1 MALRRWLA
9 HIALRRWLAH
19 IALFLLVALGLFLLF
34 RLSGGEVR
42 DRTWERIKRERVLR
56 VGMDASYPPF
66 ELWDEVGLRG
76 YDVDLALALGR
87 EWGVEVD
94 FENITFDGLYDALKV
109 ERVDIIISALPYDPL
124 LTQDVAYSH
133 SYFDA
138 GQVLVVRE
146 QTTITKV
153 EELKGRSVGLE
164 LGSMGDLEARRLEQR
179 MVLERKAYI
188 SPQEVLEALRG
199 EKVDAVIVDAVSAYQ
214 FMREEGGLR
223 IVQQVSEEPC
233 VIAVPIKAPILLEKV
248 NGAIVKWRE
257 TGFLEE
263 LRERWF

>member
-1 MALRRWLA
+1 MRVKRRWA
-9 HIALRRWLAH
+9 Y
-19 IALFLLVALGLFLLF
+19 IALFFLVALGLLLLF

-42 DRTWERIKRERVLR
+42 DRTWERIEGQGVLW
-56 VGMDASYPPF
+56 VGVDASYPPF
-66 ELWDEVGLRG
+66 ALWDEEGLRG
-76 YDVDLALALGR
+76 YDVDLARALGE

-94 FENITFDGLYDALKV
+94 FQNITFDGLYDALKV

-138 GQVLVVRE
+138 GQVLVV
-146 QTTITKV
+146 Q
-153 EELKGRSVGLE
+153 EEAAIARLEDLDGRRLGLE

-179 MVLERKAYI
+179 MALERKAYVT
-188 SPQEVLEALRG
+188 PQEALEALREG
-199 EKVDAVIVDAVSAYQ
+199 KVDAAIVDAVSAYQ
-214 FMREEGGLR
+214 FLEEGGLR
-223 IVQQVSEEPC
+223 IVQQVSEEPY

-248 NGAIVKWRE
+248 NEAIVKWRE

-263 LRERWF
+263 LRERWL

>member
-1 MALRRWLA
+1 MTLKRRWLA
-9 HIALRRWLAH
+9 FIV
-19 IALFLLVALGLFLLF
+19 LFALVALGLFLLF
-34 RLSGGEVR
+34 RSRGGELR
-42 DRTWERIKRERVLR
+42 DRAWERIERQGVLR

-124 LTQDVAYSH
+124 LTQDVAYSY

-146 QTTITKV
+146 ETAMAKV
-153 EELKGRSVGLE
+153 EELNGRRLGLE

-179 MVLERKAYI
+179 MVLERKAYV
-188 SPQEVLEALRG
+188 SPQEALEALR
-199 EKVDAVIVDAVSAYQ
+199 EEEVDGAIVDGVSAYQ
-214 FMREEGGLR
+214 FIREQGGLR
-223 IVQQVSEEPC
+223 IVQQVTEEPY

-248 NGAIVKWRE
+248 NEEIVKWRE
-257 TGFLEE
+257 TGFLER
-263 LRERWF
+263 LREKWF

>member
-1 MALRRWLA
+1 MALKRRWLA
-9 HIALRRWLAH
+9 FIV
-19 IALFLLVALGLFLLF
+19 LFALVALGLFFLF
-34 RLSGGEVR
+34 RPPGGELR
-42 DRTWERIKRERVLR
+42 DRTWERIERQAVLR

-87 EWGVEVD
+87 EWSLEVD
-94 FENITFDGLYDALKV
+94 FENIGFDGLYDALKV

-124 LTQDVAYSH
+124 LTQDVGYSY

-146 QTTITKV
+146 QTTIAKV
-153 EELKGRSVGLE
+153 EDLNGRRVGLE
-164 LGSMGDLEARRLEQR
+164 LGSRGDLEARRLEQR
-179 MVLERKAYI
+179 MVLERKAYATA
-188 SPQEVLEALRG
+188 QEALEALRD
-199 EKVDAVIVDAVSAYQ
+199 EKVDVAIVDAVSAYQ
-214 FMREEGGLR
+214 FIGEQGGLR
-223 IVQQVSEEPC
+223 IVQQVTEEPY

-248 NGAIVKWRE
+248 NEAIVKWRE

-263 LRERWF
+263 LREKWF

>member
-1 MALRRWLA
+1 MAVRRRWLA
-9 HIALRRWLAH
+9 FIVLFALAVL
-19 IALFLLVALGLFLLF
+19 ALFFLF
-34 RLSGGEVR
+34 RLPGGELR
-42 DRTWERIKRERVLR
+42 DRTWERIERQGVLR

-76 YDVDLALALGR
+76 YDVDLALALGN

-109 ERVDIIISALPYDPL
+109 ERVDIIMSALPYDPL

-146 QTTITKV
+146 EETSIAKV
-153 EELKGRSVGLE
+153 EDLNGRRVGLE

-179 MVLERKAYI
+179 MALERKAYLTA
-188 SPQEVLEALRG
+188 QEALEG
-199 EKVDAVIVDAVSAYQ
+199 LKDEKIDAAIVDGVSAYQ
-214 FMREEGGLR
+214 FIREEDGLR
-223 IVQQVSEEPC
+223 IVQQVTEEPY
-233 VIAVPIKAPILLEKV
+233 VIAVPLKASLLLEEV
-248 NGAIVKWRE
+248 NEAIIKWRE

-263 LRERWF
+263 LGETWF

>member
-1 MALRRWLA
+1 MAVKRRWLA
-9 HIALRRWLAH
+9 YMGLFAL
-19 IALFLLVALGLFLLF
+19 VVLGLFFLF
-34 RLSGGEVR
+34 RPPGGEVR
-42 DRTWERIKRERVLR
+42 DRTWERIEGQGVLR

-87 EWGVEVD
+87 EWSLEVK

-124 LTQDVAYSH
+124 LTQDVAYSY

-146 QTTITKV
+146 EETAIAKV
-153 EELKGRSVGLE
+153 EDLNGRRVGLE

-179 MVLERKAYI
+179 MALERKAYS
-188 SPQEVLEALRG
+188 SPQEVLEALRD
-199 EKVDAVIVDAVSAYQ
+199 EKVDAGIVDAVSAYQ
-214 FMREEGGLR
+214 FIREQGGLR
-223 IVQQVSEEPC
+223 IVQQVTEEPY
-233 VIAVPIKAPILLEKV
+233 VMAVPMKASLLLEKV
-248 NGAIVKWRE
+248 NEAIVEWRE

>member
-9 HIALRRWLAH
+9 F
-19 IALFLLVALGLFLLF
+19 IALFALVALGLFFLF
-34 RLSGGEVR
+34 RPGGEVR
-42 DRTWERIKRERVLR
+42 DKTWERIERQGVLL

-124 LTQDVAYSH
+124 LTQDVAYSY

-146 QTTITKV
+146 EETTMAKAGD
-153 EELKGRSVGLE
+153 LKGRRVGLE
-164 LGSMGDLEARRLEQR
+164 LGSRGDLEARRLEQR
-179 MVLERKAYI
+179 MVLERKAY
-188 SPQEVLEALRG
+188 STAQEALEALRE
-199 EKVDAVIVDAVSAYQ
+199 EKVDAAIVDAVSAYQ
-214 FMREEGGLR
+214 FIWEEGGLR
-223 IVQQVSEEPC
+223 IVEQVTEEPY
-233 VIAVPIKAPILLEKV
+233 VMAVPIEAPILLEKV
-248 NGAIVKWRE
+248 NEAIIKWRE

-263 LRERWF
+263 LREKWF

>member
-1 MALRRWLA
+1 MALV
-9 HIALRRWLAH
+9 AL
-19 IALFLLVALGLFLLF
+19 IALGLFFLF
-34 RLSGGEVR
+34 RPSGGEVR
-42 DRTWERIKRERVLR
+42 DRTWERIERERVLR

-76 YDVDLALALGR
+76 YDVDLALALGM

-94 FENITFDGLYDALKV
+94 FQNITFDGLYDALKV

-138 GQVLVVRE
+138 GQVLVVQE
-146 QTTITKV
+146 QTTITRID
-153 EELKGRSVGLE
+153 ELNGRSVGLE

-179 MVLERKAYI
+179 MVLERKAY
-188 SPQEVLEALRG
+188 STSQEALEAVRD
-199 EKVDAVIVDAVSAYQ
+199 EKVDGAIVDSVSAYE
-214 FMREEGGLR
+214 FMREQGGLR
-223 IVQQVSEEPC
+223 IVQQVSEEPY
-233 VIAVPIKAPILLEKV
+233 VMAVPMKAPVLLEKV

-257 TGFLEE
+257 DGFLEE
-263 LRERWF
+263 LREKWF

>member
-1 MALRRWLA
+1 MTKRRWLA
-9 HIALRRWLAH
+9 YMG
-19 IALFLLVALGLFLLF
+19 LFALVALALFLLF
-34 RLSGGEVR
+34 RLPGGAVR
-42 DRTWERIKRERVLR
+42 DRTWERVERQGVLR

-66 ELWDEVGLRG
+66 GLWDEVGLRG

-124 LTQDVAYSH
+124 LTQDVAYSY

-146 QTTITKV
+146 EETAIARV
-153 EELKGRSVGLE
+153 EDLNGRRVGLE

-179 MVLERKAYI
+179 MVLERKAYV
-188 SPQEVLEALRG
+188 SPQEVLEALRD
-199 EKVDAVIVDAVSAYQ
+199 EKVDTAIVDAVSAHQ
-214 FMREEGGLR
+214 FMRGKGGLR
-223 IVQQVSEEPC
+223 IVQQVTEEPY
-233 VIAVPIKAPILLEKV
+233 VMAVPLKASMLLEKV
-248 NGAIVKWRE
+248 NEAIVKWRE

-263 LRERWF
+263 LREKWF

>member
-1 MALRRWLA
+1 MG
-9 HIALRRWLAH
+9 
-19 IALFLLVALGLFLLF
+19 LFILVALGLLFLF
-34 RLSGGEVR
+34 RPRGGELR
-42 DRTWERIKRERVLR
+42 DRTWERIQGQGVLR

-124 LTQDVAYSH
+124 LTQDVAYSY

-146 QTTITKV
+146 EETAIVQV
-153 EELKGRSVGLE
+153 EDLNGRRVGLE

-179 MVLERKAYI
+179 MVLERKAY
-188 SPQEVLEALRG
+188 STAQEALEALRD
-199 EKVDAVIVDAVSAYQ
+199 EKVDAAIVDAVSAQQ
-214 FMREEGGLR
+214 FMREQGGLR
-223 IVQQVSEEPC
+223 IVQQVTQEPY
-233 VIAVPIKAPILLEKV
+233 VIAVPMKAHILLGRV
-248 NGAIVKWRE
+248 NEAIVNWRE

-263 LRERWF
+263 LREKWF

>member
-1 MALRRWLA
+1 MARRRWLA
-9 HIALRRWLAH
+9 YMG
-19 IALFLLVALGLFLLF
+19 LFALVALGLFLLF
-34 RLSGGEVR
+34 RPPSGELR
-42 DRTWERIKRERVLR
+42 DRAWERIERQGVLR

-66 ELWDEVGLRG
+66 ELWDELGLRG

-94 FENITFDGLYDALKV
+94 FENIGFDGLYDALKI

-124 LTQDVAYSH
+124 LTQDVAYSY

-146 QTTITKV
+146 ETAIAEV
-153 EELKGRSVGLE
+153 EDLNGRRVGLE

-179 MVLERKAYI
+179 MVLERKAYL
-188 SPQEVLEALRG
+188 SPQEVLEALRD
-199 EKVDAVIVDAVSAYQ
+199 EKVDASIVDAVSAYQ
-214 FMREEGGLR
+214 FIREQGGLR
-223 IVQQVSEEPC
+223 IVQQVTEEPY
-233 VIAVPIKAPILLEKV
+233 VIAVPFEAPILLEKV
-248 NGAIVKWRE
+248 NEAIVKWRE

-263 LRERWF
+263 LREKWF

>member
-9 HIALRRWLAH
+9 YMAFFA
-19 IALFLLVALGLFLLF
+19 LVALGLFFLF
-34 RLSGGEVR
+34 RLPGGEVR
-42 DRTWERIKRERVLR
+42 DRTWERIEGQGVLR

-124 LTQDVAYSH
+124 LTQDVAYSY

-138 GQVLVVRE
+138 GQVLVVRKE
-146 QTTITKV
+146 MAMAKV
-153 EELKGRSVGLE
+153 GDLSGGRVGLE
-164 LGSMGDLEARRLEQR
+164 LGSRGDLEARRLEQR
-179 MVLERKAYI
+179 MVLERKAYL
-188 SPQEVLEALRG
+188 SPQEVLEALRD
-199 EKVDAVIVDAVSAYQ
+199 EKIDAGIVDAVSAYQ
-214 FMREEGGLR
+214 FMQEEGRLR
-223 IVQQVSEEPC
+223 IVQQVTEEPY
-233 VIAVPIKAPILLEKV
+233 VMAVPMKAPILLEKV
-248 NGAIVKWRE
+248 NGAIIKWRE

-263 LRERWF
+263 LREKWF

>member
-1 MALRRWLA
+1 MALRRWLSYVCFFA
-9 HIALRRWLAH
+9 
-19 IALFLLVALGLFLLF
+19 LVALGLFFLF
-34 RLSGGEVR
+34 RRPGGELR
-42 DRTWERIKRERVLR
+42 DRTWERIERQGVLR

-66 ELWDEVGLRG
+66 ELWDEIGLRG

-124 LTQDVAYSH
+124 LTQDVAYSY

-138 GQVLVVRE
+138 GQVLVVRNE
-146 QTTITKV
+146 TAMAKV
-153 EELKGRSVGLE
+153 EDLNGRRVGLE

-179 MVLERKAYI
+179 MVLERKAY
-188 SPQEVLEALRG
+188 STAQEALEAVRE
-199 EKVDAVIVDAVSAYQ
+199 EKVDGAIVDAVSAYQ
-214 FMREEGGLR
+214 FMREQGGLR
-223 IVQQVSEEPC
+223 IVQQVTEEPY
-233 VIAVPIKAPILLEKV
+233 VIAVPMKASILLGKV
-248 NGAIVKWRE
+248 NGAIIKWRE

>member
-1 MALRRWLA
+1 MAVKRRWLA
-9 HIALRRWLAH
+9 YM
-19 IALFLLVALGLFLLF
+19 ALFTLVALGLFFLF
-34 RLSGGEVR
+34 RFPGGEVR
-42 DRTWERIKRERVLR
+42 DRSWERIEGQGVLR

-124 LTQDVAYSH
+124 LTQDVAYSY

-146 QTTITKV
+146 EAAIAKI
-153 EELKGRSVGLE
+153 ENLNGRRVGLE
-164 LGSMGDLEARRLEQR
+164 SGSRGDLEARRLEQR
-179 MVLERKAYI
+179 MTLERKAYL
-188 SPQEVLEALRG
+188 SPQEVLEALREG
-199 EKVDAVIVDAVSAYQ
+199 KVDAAIVDAVSAYQ
-214 FMREEGGLR
+214 FMGEQGGLR
-223 IVQQVSEEPC
+223 IVQRVTEEPY

-248 NGAIVKWRE
+248 NEAIIKWRE

-263 LRERWF
+263 LREKWF

>member
-1 MALRRWLA
+1 MAVKRRWLA
-9 HIALRRWLAH
+9 Y
-19 IALFLLVALGLFLLF
+19 IALFALVALGLFLLF
-34 RLSGGEVR
+34 RFPGGEVR
-42 DRTWERIKRERVLR
+42 DKTWERIEQQGVLR

-109 ERVDIIISALPYDPL
+109 EWVDIIISALPYDPL
-124 LTQDVAYSH
+124 LTQDVAYSY

-146 QTTITKV
+146 ETAIAKI
-153 EELKGRSVGLE
+153 EDLNGRRVGLE
-164 LGSMGDLEARRLEQR
+164 SGSRGDLEARRLEQR
-179 MVLERKAYI
+179 MILERKAYL
-188 SPQEVLEALRG
+188 SPQEVLEALRDG
-199 EKVDAVIVDAVSAYQ
+199 KVDAAIVDAVSAYQ
-214 FMREEGGLR
+214 FIGEQGGLR
-223 IVQQVSEEPC
+223 IVQQVTEEPY
-233 VIAVPIKAPILLEKV
+233 VIAVSIKAPILLGKV
-248 NGAIVKWRE
+248 NEAIIKWRE

-263 LRERWF
+263 LREKWF

>member
-1 MALRRWLA
+1 MAGKRRWLA
-9 HIALRRWLAH
+9 YM
-19 IALFLLVALGLFLLF
+19 ALFALVALGLFFLF
-34 RLSGGEVR
+34 RFPGGEVR
-42 DRTWERIKRERVLR
+42 DRSWERIEQQGVLR

-87 EWGVEVD
+87 EWGVGVD
-94 FENITFDGLYDALKV
+94 FENITFDGLYEALKA

-124 LTQDVAYSH
+124 LTQDVAYSY

-146 QTTITKV
+146 EAAIAKI
-153 EELKGRSVGLE
+153 EDLNGRRVGLE
-164 LGSMGDLEARRLEQR
+164 SGSMGDLEARRLEQR
-179 MVLERKAYI
+179 MVLERKAYL
-188 SPQEVLEALRG
+188 SPQEVLEALRDG
-199 EKVDAVIVDAVSAYQ
+199 KVDAAMVDAVSAYQ
-214 FMREEGGLR
+214 FIGEQGGLR
-223 IVQQVSEEPC
+223 IVQQITEEPY
-233 VIAVPIKAPILLEKV
+233 VIAVSIKAPILLQKV
-248 NGAIVKWRE
+248 NVAIIKWRE

>member
-1 MALRRWLA
+1 MALKRRWLA
-9 HIALRRWLAH
+9 FIVLFALL
-19 IALFLLVALGLFLLF
+19 ALGLFLLF
-34 RLSGGEVR
+34 RSRGGELR
-42 DRTWERIKRERVLR
+42 DRSWERIEQQGVLR

-109 ERVDIIISALPYDPL
+109 QRVDIIISALPYDPL
-124 LTQDVAYSH
+124 LTQDVAYSY

-138 GQVLVVRE
+138 GQVLAVGE
-146 QTTITKV
+146 EETAIGKV
-153 EELKGRSVGLE
+153 EDLNGRRVGLE

-179 MVLERKAYI
+179 MVLERKAYS
-188 SPQEVLEALRG
+188 SPQDALEALRDA
-199 EKVDAVIVDAVSAYQ
+199 KVDAAIVDAVSAYQ
-214 FMREEGGLR
+214 FMREQGGLR
-223 IVQQVSEEPC
+223 IVQQVSEEPY
-233 VIAVPIKAPILLEKV
+233 VMAVPMKAPLLLGKV
-248 NGAIVKWRE
+248 NGAIIKWRE

>member
-1 MALRRWLA
+1 MTLKRRWLA
-9 HIALRRWLAH
+9 FIAFF
-19 IALFLLVALGLFLLF
+19 ALVSLGLFLLF
-34 RLSGGEVR
+34 RSRGGELR
-42 DRTWERIKRERVLR
+42 DRTWERIERQGVLR

-66 ELWDEVGLRG
+66 ELWDEMGLRG
-76 YDVDLALALGR
+76 YDVDLARALGR

-124 LTQDVAYSH
+124 LTQDVAYSY

-138 GQVLVVRE
+138 GQVLVVQE
-146 QTTITKV
+146 GGAIGKV
-153 EELKGRSVGLE
+153 EELSGQRVGLE

-179 MVLERKAYI
+179 MVLERKAYV
-188 SPQEVLEALRG
+188 SPQEALEALRD
-199 EKVDAVIVDAVSAYQ
+199 EKVDGAIVDAVSAYQ

-223 IVQQVSEEPC
+223 IVEQVTEEPY
-233 VIAVPIKAPILLEKV
+233 VMAVPMKAPILLEKV
-248 NGAIVKWRE
+248 NEAIVKWRE